1 LRRPRGWTERSTM
14 TYETLRLRIIAW
26 DALCFEHPGWL
37 EEVVHEMR
45 DLSDPPDPDLS
56 VWTMDIAD
64 LLAVALSRN
73 GDLVLGFYP
82 HAPSVVMSVRHD
94 PLDEQSQFNFFRLSP
109 DTGRR
114 LVDKRNS
121 RGLANALARLCPEE
135 TRASADPTPPP
146 RFGLVLGD
154 KED

>member
-1 LRRPRGWTERSTM
+1 M

-37 EEVVHEMR
+37 EEVIHEMR
-45 DLSDPPDPDLS
+45 DQSDPPDPGLS
-56 VWTMDIAD
+56 VWTIEIAD

-82 HAPSVVMSVRHD
+82 HAPSIMMSAQHD
-94 PLDEQSQFNFFRLSP
+94 PLDERSQFNFFRLSP
-109 DTGRR
+109 ETGRR
-114 LVDKRNS
+114 LVAKRHP
-121 RGLANALARLCPEE
+121 RGLANALRQLCPEE
-135 TRASADPTPPP
+135 ERAPAEPTPPP

-154 KED
+154 KKD